1 MHCNYLL
8 TAPFP
13 RGVLKSFWRARK
25 NVSVHQIFWSLPV
38 KSHHEIHFWMY
49 FQWQR
54 ELIMFSN
61 ESLSPLKAL
70 FWTTLHWQLE
80 LFDLVLFIFFPSL
93 SPRRLHT
100 SCRKGQATPFWPLV
114 LWAFWQAFE
123 NDRVRQI
130 LRVFSSGTHSTAV
143 GSQHGKDNLSVF
155 GWLTLNSS
163 KICFVTHSPCPRGL
177 ARFPKLFPHS
187 FSSHPRKKKQCFA
200 KNKLFHFSKKDFCC
214 SGIFKP
220 QEFTSG
226 LILANTARDAARILL
241 ASRPSARQRCTMLP
255 SLESLQTPQGHW
267 ATAWM
272 WTVLPGN
279 RWGQLL
285 FWQGGKDSFKKK
297 KCN

>member
-1 MHCNYLL
+1 MHCNHLV
-8 TAPFP
+8 TALFP
-13 RGVLKSFWRARK
+13 RGVLRSCWRARK
-25 NVSVHQIFWSLPV
+25 NVSVHQIFRSLPV
-38 KSHHEIHFWMY
+38 KSSHEIHLWMY

-61 ESLSPLKAL
+61 ESFSPLKAFFL
-70 FWTTLHWQLE
+70 DHPSLTVGTLWFGIVH
-80 LFDLVLFIFFPSL
+80 FFPSL

-100 SCRKGQATPFWPLV
+100 SCRKGQATSFWPLV
-114 LWAFWQAFE
+114 LWASWQAFE

-130 LRVFSSGTHSTAV
+130 LRVFSDGTYSAAV
-143 GSQHGKDNLSVF
+143 WSQHGKDNLSVF

-200 KNKLFHFSKKDFCC
+200 KNKLFHFSKKDLCC

-220 QEFTSG
+220 QGFTSG

-241 ASRPSARQRCTMLP
+241 ASRPSARQSCTTLP
-255 SLESLQTPQGHW
+255 SLESL
-267 ATAWM
+267 
-272 WTVLPGN
+272 
-279 RWGQLL
+279 
-285 FWQGGKDSFKKK
+285 
-297 KCN
+297 